1 MVLFA
6 ILFIM
11 LVLLGIFMVLVVGTT
26 GAVGTI
32 VFADVI
38 VCIALIAGIMKWLI
52 NRKKK
57 DRD

>member
-32 VFADVI
+32 IFADVI
-38 VCIALIAGIMKWLI
+38 VCIALIVGIMKWLI
-52 NRKKK
+52 NRKNK
-57 DRD
+57 DD

>member
-6 ILFIM
+6 ILLIM
-11 LVLLGIFMVLVVGTT
+11 LVVLGIFMTLVVGTT
-26 GAVGTI
+26 GAVGII

-38 VCIALIAGIMKWLI
+38 VCMALIMGIIKWLV

-57 DRD
+57 D